1 MFERFFEALGSV
13 LNFFYT
19 LIPNY
24 GIAIMLL
31 TVLVMVLITPLTVKS
46 TRSMLQMQRLQP
58 EMKRLQAKYKDD
70 REQLNAE
77 LMKFYKENNINPLG
91 GCLPILAT
99 MPVFFIMYSLLR
111 DLTIRQGGLGSGVGH
126 IAGQVQQRVEL
137 TPWIATDQ
145 LFQPKHLNHASDLY
159 QSLSSTNTMNFF
171 GMDLAMSAAQALKL
185 GLLIA
190 IPYLLLLLV
199 ILGTGLYQ
207 NRQLQARNKSA
218 AAANPQ
224 QQMLMKIMPFF
235 LPVFSF
241 GFPSGLALYWATQNA
256 CRIGTNA
263 YITRSVYKKEHARDV
278 IDTTA
283 TEKGTGSKKS
293 SDAKQG
299 GAARP
304 ASNKAGQGR
313 AGQNKAGQGRAGKNE
328 AAGQAKATGDRKAS
342 SSIGR
347 GGARARS
354 DADDAPTTR
363 TPGSSVKSQKARENA
378 ASGDS
383 RRSGS
388 GGKRSVNQRRSGET
402 RGSRRGSDGSDAE
415 SGDDVNE
422 KE

>member
-58 EMKRLQAKYKDD
+58 EMKRLQKEHKDD
-70 REQLNAE
+70 RQKLNEE